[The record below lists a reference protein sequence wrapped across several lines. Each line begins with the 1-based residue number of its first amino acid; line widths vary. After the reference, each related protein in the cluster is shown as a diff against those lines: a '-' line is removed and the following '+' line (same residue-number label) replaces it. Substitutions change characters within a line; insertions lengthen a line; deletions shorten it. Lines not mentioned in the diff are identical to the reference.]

1 MKIRVAIFD
10 QDQEYQS
17 RLAETLQKN
26 YPEKLEV
33 FTCSSV
39 ESIPDTVSQN
49 DVQLLA
55 VSQGTELDVTQ
66 LQDKCAVVSLVETK
80 VNKEITADNIFDVP
94 EVGRYQSI
102 NDIARALYVYGNSYK
117 DIFEVKKEA
126 DNVAKQKE
134 VIAERIQK
142 FEEEQREAERLEAE
156 RKAAEEAARL
166 EAERLEAER
175 KAAEEKAAAEKAR
188 LEAERAKAEAE
199 KRAAE
204 EKLRQRRSNPDIYAF
219 MSALPGDGAFTIS
232 TFAAMLNTSDDY
244 RILYIDLSKNS
255 KMERWFATGVSD
267 TKYADLLRKAAEG
280 EADGDMVKAAV
291 SKDVNTNLDC
301 IYNTN
306 NAAYE
311 VMALGAEG
319 VRNLIKAIGETAEYD
334 CVVFNLEC
342 DYTIANFTV
351 MELSTKTYLLGT
363 GQKESNA
370 AMTRLTEVISKYDDA
385 TKLAVAKARTA
396 ALNTEEGEKVEIPN
410 RASIVGKAEVF
421 YNKFVN
427 RTSVTEKLMGY
438 DIYGVLNLVKERTD
452 QKFIASMS
460 KQELIANCIVKNV

>member
-126 DNVAKQKE
+126 DNVEKQKE

-204 EKLRQRRSNPDIYAF
+204 ERLRQRRSNPDIYAF

-255 KMERWFATGVSD
+255 KMDRWFATGVS
-267 TKYADLLRKAAEG
+267 
-280 EADGDMVKAAV
+280 
-291 SKDVNTNLDC
+291 
-301 IYNTN
+301 
-306 NAAYE
+306 
-311 VMALGAEG
+311 
-319 VRNLIKAIGETAEYD
+319 
-334 CVVFNLEC
+334 
-342 DYTIANFTV
+342 
-351 MELSTKTYLLGT
+351 ELWH
-363 GQKESNA
+363 
-370 AMTRLTEVISKYDDA
+370 
-385 TKLAVAKARTA
+385 
-396 ALNTEEGEKVEIPN
+396 
-410 RASIVGKAEVF
+410 
-421 YNKFVN
+421 
-427 RTSVTEKLMGY
+427 
-438 DIYGVLNLVKERTD
+438 
-452 QKFIASMS
+452 
-460 KQELIANCIVKNV
+460 